1 MKRLILLGAAL
12 ALVLAVPALVL
23 AGGRP
28 TTYESTLKTLN
39 GSGASA
45 HARITLDGDQLT
57 IHMEEVGLE
66 AGMPHPQHVHGKL
79 PGEATASP
87 TIISKCPAP
96 SRDTNGDGL
105 VSFAEGLPDYG
116 GVLVNF
122 GAPLASPDGTFTLD
136 TTMTVDP
143 GIDLNSRALVIHGL
157 TVNGAYD
164 ASMPVACGQVH
175 QVGQ

>member
-1 MKRLILLGAAL
+1 MKRLIILAATAAL
-12 ALVLAVPALVL
+12 VVALPAIALAQ
-23 AGGRP
+23 GRP
-28 TTYESTLKTLN
+28 NTFEAQLRSLN

-45 HARITLDGDQLT
+45 HAWITLDGSQLT

-66 AGMPHPQHVHGKL
+66 ASMPHPQHVHGKL
-79 PGEATASP
+79 PGEVTASP

-96 SRDTNGDGL
+96 SRDTDGDGL

-122 GAPLASPDGTFTLD
+122 GAPLANADGTFTLD
-136 TTMTVDP
+136 ATLQVDP
-143 GIDLNSRALVIHGL
+143 NIDLNSRALVIHGL
-157 TVNGAYD
+157 TVDGAYN

-175 QVGQ
+175 THG